1 MLQNQDIQFPL
12 AYNFP
17 QDDMTGV
24 VDRSFGQEAFQGW
37 SFIELNSHEDIGSVG
52 MAGSS
57 TVNNGGEFAVSGAG
71 SDIWNREDSFQ
82 YTYGSTSGDVSI
94 EMFVESFTGNSLHQ
108 YAKGGLMLRDSLS
121 GNSKHFSL
129 YVTGENTVNNQWRLN
144 DGELTNQYGISIGT
158 KTAWLKITKTG
169 NVFQA
174 YYKTS
179 VDTFS
184 SWNTLGSSQTIY
196 FGSSDDI
203 FYYGIAVTSH
213 ARNRLATLKGKGFR
227 GSRLISNQK
236 FSLVDPKTNMALS
249 VISDGAH
256 PAGVHV
262 DGNWQDSNGEIGRFF
277 MFDVKEWREYF
288 GSFSPLVV
296 VLVKQC
302 RGGET
307 VYTGEIW
314 AWEEGSCG
322 GDYCGKG
329 IRYPSWNNSGGGDWQ
344 GHDYIVKPGE
354 DCNVHTLKTAPHNKA
369 LTSQQFRITEND
381 QLESIYCPGKVLS
394 VAVQATSWMCK
405 RGDEKIGLVT
415 VDGSDKPE
423 DSECDTK
430 KGCINGCTI
439 DPTPINDYCVDGN
452 KLLLKASSPSDISQK
467 WRFYHNGI
475 MNLAC
480 KREPLFQGLV
490 ISQVNDDSLFE
501 DVELSFVNDGMAISV
516 GEVVSLK
523 FPCMIKSVTLDL

>member
-1 MLQNQDIQFPL
+1 MV
-12 AYNFP
+12 A
-17 QDDMTGV
+17 
-24 VDRSFGQEAFQGW
+24 E
-37 SFIELNSHEDIGSVG
+37 
-52 MAGSS
+52 SS
-57 TVNNGGEFAVSGAG
+57 NKDSCCQRQIVHCHIV
-71 SDIWNREDSFQ
+71 DIWNREDSFP
-82 YTYGSTSGDVSI
+82 YTYGSTSGDVSF
-94 EMFVESFTGNSLHQ
+94 EMFVESFTESFLNK

-129 YVTGENTVNNQWRLN
+129 YVTGSNTVNNQWRLN
-144 DGELTNQYGISIGT
+144 DGESTNQYDISIGT

-179 VDTFS
+179 SDTFS
-184 SWNTLGSSQTIY
+184 SWNTLGSSQTID

-213 ARNRLATLKGKGFR
+213 ATNRLATLKGKGFR

-249 VISDGAH
+249 VRDGA

-262 DGNWQDSNGEIGRFF
+262 DGNWQHPNGAMVGHYFRF
-277 MFDVKEWREYF
+277 DPTEWTEYF
-288 GSFSPLVV
+288 GSFTPGGTVT
-296 VLVKQC
+296 VKQC

-307 VYTGEIW
+307 VYTGEIY
-314 AWEEGSCG
+314 AVEVSNCG
-322 GDYCGKG
+322 GDYCGTGRKNPISSAHG
-329 IRYPSWNNSGGGDWQ
+329 EDWQ
-344 GHDYIVKPGE
+344 GHDYIVNPGE
-354 DCNVHTLKTAPHNKA
+354 DCNVHTLKTTPHNTA

-381 QLESIYCPGKVLS
+381 QLESIYYPGKVLS
-394 VAVQATSWMCK
+394 VAVQATSWMCR
-405 RGDEKIGLVT
+405 RGDDEMGLVT

-423 DSECDTK
+423 DSECNS
-430 KGCINGCTI
+430 KGDCDNNGCTI

-523 FPCMIKSVTLDL
+523 FPCTIKSVTLDL